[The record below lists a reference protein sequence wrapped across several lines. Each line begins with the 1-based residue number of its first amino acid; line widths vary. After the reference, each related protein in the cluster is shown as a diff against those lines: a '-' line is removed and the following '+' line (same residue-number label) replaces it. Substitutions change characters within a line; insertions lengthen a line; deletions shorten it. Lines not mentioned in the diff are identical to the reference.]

1 MGTNMDFSNKIDGY
15 FSKLKTALDRIDKNE
30 INRLAEVLLCH
41 YNNETNV
48 FIFGNGGSGA
58 TASHAVC
65 DFNKCVC
72 FDLKK
77 KFKFICL
84 NDNVPSLMAYA
95 NDINYDDIFY
105 QQLKS
110 YLKPEDLVIGISG
123 SGNSKNVIK
132 AIEYAKQT
140 EADIFTLYG
149 YNGGKLRKINP
160 KNSIHVEIDDMQVVE
175 DCHAIILHMLLQIL
189 QRYLHK

>member
-1 MGTNMDFSNKIDGY
+1 MDFLNEIDSY
-15 FSKLKTALDRIDKNE
+15 FSKLKAAVDKIDKNE
-30 INRLAEVLLCH
+30 INRFAEVLLRH
-41 YNNETNV
+41 YDNETNV

-72 FDLKK
+72 LDLEK

-105 QQLKS
+105 QQLKN
-110 YLKPEDLVIGISG
+110 YLRPEDLVIGISG
-123 SGNSKNVIK
+123 SGDSRNIIK

-140 EADIFTLYG
+140 RAETFTLCG
-149 YNGGKLRKINP
+149 YSGGKLRKIDP
-160 KNSIHVEIDDMQVVE
+160 KNSIHVKIDDMQIVE
-175 DCHAIILHMLLQIL
+175 DCHVVILHMLLQIL
-189 QRYLHK
+189 QQYLHG